1 MALVK
6 MITLKA
12 TSDYIDVASVVKA
25 DGTIELSVASDAP
38 IEDKVIITRER
49 RLFYGVKDT
58 PVIVRIRKEDQFRHS
73 YHIFNIDGSRSLL
86 RMPKISKLHRGVAAR
101 INRFLGCIQFR
112 IDQAEMDAWAASV
125 TFEMRRDGHRHARN
139 LVK

>member
-1 MALVK
+1 MALLTKVL
-6 MITLKA
+6 LKA

-38 IEDKVIITRER
+38 IEDKVITRER

-58 PVIVRIRKEDQFRHS
+58 PVIVRIQKDDQFRHS
-73 YHIFNIDGSRSLL
+73 YHVFNLDGSKSLL

-112 IDQAEMDAWAASV
+112 IDQAEMDAWAAQV
-125 TFEMRRDGHRHARN
+125 AFEMRRDGHRHARN